1 MSADVVNI
9 NPAVSS
15 MVKGESLK
23 DMGGLSL
30 QAMGVDL
37 VIIRHKMAGAPA
49 FLSNFLEARIINA
62 GDGFMNIPH
71 RLYWTF

>member
-49 FLSNFLEARIINA
+49 FF
-62 GDGFMNIPH
+62 
-71 RLYWTF
+71 